1 MMALESLVELSPSSS
16 TIWARMPTPYGGVR
30 DCREP
35 HALAH
40 QLMVPWRGRKFNS
53 ATCSACPCE
62 HCAERWT
69 TPWIPDG
76 SGESLMT
83 QMESFLE
90 DARYAAEFQ
99 R

>member
-1 MMALESLVELSPSSS
+1 MS
-16 TIWARMPTPYGGVR
+16 TLYVVYVTEENPTHWHTNLWCPGVA
-30 DCREP
+30 E
-35 HALAH
+35 
-40 QLMVPWRGRKFNS
+40 NS
-53 ATCSACPCE
+53 TVQHVRPCPCE